1 MDDKLRDKLNEMK
14 KEFNSEET
22 TKDIRKER
30 NSVKIYQD
38 VQTFLNLKRRYV
50 RLQRTN
56 PDQFKTMVT
65 NKCKFLFFKF
75 NNLFNKLIK
84 NEIDLSLLYEMIKV
98 LEKIENNEIDQHEGS
113 YIIGDILKKLYIDSA
128 LKKESKENKRNK
140 KVLKKPFKTKKISW
154 ADFKKT
160 NTFQNNNLN

>member
-1 MDDKLRDKLNEMK
+1 MDDKQREKLNEMVE
-14 KEFNSEET
+14 EFKSEET

-30 NSVKIYQD
+30 NSVKIHQD
-38 VQTFLNLKRRYV
+38 VQTFLNLKRRYA

-84 NEIDLSLLYEMIKV
+84 NELDLSILYEMIKV
-98 LEKIENNEIDQHEGS
+98 LEKIENDEVDQHEGS

-128 LKKESKENKRNK
+128 LKKEAKENNRNK

-154 ADFKKT
+154 NDFKKT
-160 NTFQNNNLN
+160 NTYQNNNLN